1 MALSGNVSIDITQLR
16 EGDGSLK
23 MALELWSIRNG
34 PAPYNQ
40 WQSVYN
46 ELLREHGYSDE
57 YWVLKKQLSKDYPKE
72 RQARI
77 RNLYNE
83 IQAEL
88 HGPDHQVASLIR
100 GRQDQ
105 ARAQEEREAAAVM
118 GNDGGARESGVEGSQ
133 GELMVGVTPS
143 SCPAA
148 LGLPDLSASSA
159 VAQPSGA
166 QEFQL
171 MTPRSR
177 NAVPAAGSPDKSLAR
192 PEVEAL

>member
-1 MALSGNVSIDITQLR
+1 
-16 EGDGSLK
+16 

-46 ELLREHGYSDE
+46 ELLREHGYKDE
-57 YWVLKKQLSKDYPKE
+57 YWVQRKQLATDLPKE

-77 RNLYNE
+77 RKLYNE

-105 ARAQEEREAAAVM
+105 AKAQEEREAAAAM
-118 GNDGGARESGVEGSQ
+118 GNDGGARESGVERSQ

-159 VAQPSGA
+159 VAHPSGA
-166 QEFQL
+166 QEF
-171 MTPRSR
+171 
-177 NAVPAAGSPDKSLAR
+177 
-192 PEVEAL
+192 

>member
-1 MALSGNVSIDITQLR
+1 MASSGSVTIDITHLR

-46 ELLREHGYSDE
+46 ELLREHGYKDE
-57 YWVLKKQLSKDYPKE
+57 YWVQRKQLATDLPKE

-77 RNLYNE
+77 RKLYNE

-100 GRQDQ
+100 GRQDK
-105 ARAQEEREAAAVM
+105 ARAQEEREAAAM
-118 GNDGGARESGVEGSQ
+118 GDDG
-133 GELMVGVTPS
+133 
-143 SCPAA
+143 
-148 LGLPDLSASSA
+148 
-159 VAQPSGA
+159 
-166 QEFQL
+166 
-171 MTPRSR
+171 
-177 NAVPAAGSPDKSLAR
+177 
-192 PEVEAL
+192 